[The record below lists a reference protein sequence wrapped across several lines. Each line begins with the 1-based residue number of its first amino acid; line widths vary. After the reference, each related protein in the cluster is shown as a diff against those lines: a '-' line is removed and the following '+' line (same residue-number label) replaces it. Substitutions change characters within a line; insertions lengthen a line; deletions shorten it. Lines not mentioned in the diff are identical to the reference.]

1 MSIKRV
7 GELPAL
13 AVVSDEDSIPVERGG
28 VLYRA
33 SSLQL
38 RAVTGTTYYPTI
50 STTATGDQNR
60 EAIQAALDAARTAG
74 AGAVCLSGPP
84 GKYPL
89 TAPYRDTDGIYP
101 GYVANDENRRAHKAL
116 IIYDAENIELYAEPG
131 VVLDRSGDPVSD
143 TTYAPYA
150 ATLYISKSSNIHIHD
165 MEFRG
170 AQNDTELLNDVKNI
184 TSGASIDINNG
195 CDNIRLADIVTQDG
209 SDGIR
214 IGMGRT
220 SAASF
225 IDPAIP
231 PCTNIFIS
239 NFENR
244 NNEQGLLI
252 MRAVGVE
259 VNGFISRTWTREDA
273 TTGVTQRPLY
283 LHSCEQVNI
292 TNTDLSGAFKTCVL
306 VANYAPVMNV
316 RISNFAIHDMM
327 TWEEIE
333 AVTGSYPSL
342 SYNGTGISMQT
353 DNCDGITFASGTIE
367 GCATPVQ
374 YTGVGMKNVTFR
386 DVDMY
391 GVSSGFFANS
401 TLWAS
406 DTLDNPMK
414 NLTLDNVKIYVEQDL
429 TNYSTLIPQMG
440 LYLDSFAVDGGAA
453 TINAKNTRLRNV
465 FVYAQNR
472 PGRVFNSDGSIKDCH
487 FERQSGYGSARNFEL
502 NYSGNLI
509 VEGVTCP
516 VFSAPNRT
524 QDVPT
529 AALIRGRLTHFGD
542 YAPETVVAAPIGSVF
557 YDQGGGASI
566 TSFVK
571 ESGAGTN
578 TGWVAK

>member
-1 MSIKRV
+1 MAISTKSALRGEAQTIRNTIADRANTAVRVGDELISLIDSIPIYYVAVSDTYTGEQNTALIQSALDNARNGGIKRV
-7 GELPAL
+7 C
-13 AVVSDEDSIPVERGG
+13 IPFVG
-28 VLYRA
+28 
-33 SSLQL
+33 
-38 RAVTGTTYYPTI
+38 TGRI
-50 STTATGDQNR
+50 
-60 EAIQAALDAARTAG
+60 
-74 AGAVCLSGPP
+74 
-84 GKYPL
+84 KL
-89 TAPYRDTDGIYP
+89 TAPYRGTDGIYP
-101 GYVANDENRRAHKAL
+101 GYVANDENRRANKAL
-116 IIYDAENIELYAEPG
+116 IIYDATDIELFAEPG
-131 VVLDRSGDPVSD
+131 VVLDRSADAVAD
-143 TTYAPYA
+143 TAYAPYA
-150 ATLYISKSSNIHIHD
+150 ATVYISKSSNIYIHD
-165 MEFRG
+165 LVCWG
-170 AQNDTELLNDVKNI
+170 VQDDDELLNDVKNI
-184 TSGASIDINNG
+184 TSGASVDVNNG
-195 CDNIRLADIVTQDG
+195 CDNIHLSNITTQDG

-220 SAASF
+220 LAESF

-244 NNEQGLLI
+244 NNEQGLLL
-252 MRAVGVE
+252 MRVIGCE
-259 VNGFISRTWTREDA
+259 VNGFISRVWTREDA

-292 TNTDLSGAFKTCVL
+292 TNMDLSGAFKTSVL
-306 VANYAPVMNV
+306 VANYMPVMNV
-316 RISNFAIHDMM
+316 RISNFSIHDMM
-327 TWEEIE
+327 TWEEVF
-333 AVTGSYPSL
+333 ALKGSYPTL
-342 SYNGTGISMQT
+342 SYNGTGVSMQT

-391 GVSSGFFANS
+391 GVSSGFFANNTMWPS
-401 TLWAS
+401 T
-406 DTLDNPMK
+406 TLDNPME

-429 TNYSTLIPQMG
+429 VNYSTLTPQMG
-440 LYLDSFAVDGGAA
+440 LYLDSFAVDGAA
-453 TINAKNTRLRNV
+453 AVINAKNTRLRDVYV
-465 FVYAQNR
+465 FAQNR

-542 YAPETVVAAPIGSVF
+542 YAPDTVVSAPIGSVF
-557 YDQGGGASI
+557 YDQGGGAGV
-566 TSFVK
+566 TMFVK